1 VGVAVVGPYVGLA
14 VVLILFTI
22 RLAAIGFII
31 AAITIM
37 GFFFIKCK
45 SHIEY
50 FWLLRG
56 FDQLN

>member
-1 VGVAVVGPYVGLA
+1 
-14 VVLILFTI
+14 
-22 RLAAIGFII
+22 
-31 AAITIM
+31 M
-37 GFFFIKCK
+37 GFFFIEYK

>member
-1 VGVAVVGPYVGLA
+1 MQGLA
-14 VVLILFTI
+14 GVLILFTI
-22 RLAAIGFII
+22 RLAAIAFII

-37 GFFFIKCK
+37 GFFFFIEYK